1 MKPFLVFTVLA
12 VACWLLFRSAPRWK
26 QMVGPRIVRPVIAG
40 RRGLLPDGA
49 PEQTERGPAT
59 DSTPTRGG
67 SWRRPRA
74 GPADG
79 TEMVRLVR
87 ELSALLAAGRSGSQ
101 LWADVMR
108 ARAGP
113 AWTTGPA
120 SGETGRPLAGRDV
133 VRAFL
138 MAQLRAAHR
147 AAQMGLSPSEAL
159 RGGCAVAPLPSY
171 RDGELR
177 VWRGLAAC
185 LDVAEISGAPLA
197 TVLQRFAVQLES
209 DLDAAAIRETALAGP
224 KATVRLLTWLPVLG
238 LGLGMLMGVDPVSFL
253 IGGPVGWAALLSGTG
268 LMIAGRYWS
277 RTLISAAAASEP

>member
-1 MKPFLVFTVLA
+1 MKSFLVFTVLA
-12 VACWLLFRSAPRWK
+12 LACWLLVRPAPRWK
-26 QMVGPRIVRPVIAG
+26 QMVGPRMVHPVVAG

-49 PEQTERGPAT
+49 REQTGLGPAA
-59 DSTPTRGG
+59 DSTPTRVG

-74 GPADG
+74 GLADG

-87 ELSALLAAGRSGSQ
+87 ELSALLTAGRSGTQ

-113 AWTTGPA
+113 AGTTGPA
-120 SGETGRPLAGRDV
+120 PGETGRALAGRDV

-147 AAQMGLSPSEAL
+147 AAQMGLSASEAI
-159 RGGCAVAPLPSY
+159 RGGCSVAPFTSN
-171 RDGELR
+171 RNGELR
-177 VWRGLAAC
+177 AWRGLAAC
-185 LDVAEISGAPLA
+185 LDVAEASGAPLA
-197 TVLQRFAVQLES
+197 AVLQRLAVQLES

-238 LGLGMLMGVDPVSFL
+238 LGLGMLMGVDPVSVL
-253 IGGPVGWAALLSGTG
+253 IGGPVGWAALTSGTG
-268 LMIAGRYWS
+268 LMVAGRYWS